1 MKKLT
6 AAFLLCLTSSIAN
19 AETIIVPMP
28 VICTDRMSLLES
40 LRKDH
45 DERPVW
51 LGSESQSNSK
61 FSLFVNSK
69 NGTWTFIQLIQDQAC
84 ILANGGNSKILSA
97 I

>member
-1 MKKLT
+1 MLNKLYSKRRDHYST
-6 AAFLLCLTSSIAN
+6 YAGN
-19 AETIIVPMP
+19 
-28 VICTDRMSLLES
+28 CTDRMSLLES